1 MAEHDDRDD
10 LERSYRNAAGAMDDA
25 AARERRRAAV
35 LAAVA
40 NLEAPSSQAARPA
53 AANEPRWNSRRL
65 WWQGTAAVFVVALS
79 TVVVLRIGEQ
89 DSRMPDAQEP
99 VSASKPAP
107 ETRAPPTP
115 VATPS
120 AEASPKISP
129 DFDRSAARSR
139 TETGA
144 QPTATAA
151 AAAAAK
157 PAEPPSPAALGESV
171 GTESRRAPAP
181 VAAPSAFPGAAAPS
195 GKLEAAPDAAVD
207 ALAKAN
213 KSASVE
219 RAQGAPA
226 SAVPE
231 GIAGGQPRSA
241 AEAGSARLIT
251 TPAAQPLQD
260 SARSS
265 TGSLQGASRDARL
278 QSAQEIISAVE
289 AGDIA
294 AVRRLL
300 DSGQPVDA
308 RDPDGRTA
316 LTHAVLRSDTRMVSV
331 LIARGANP
339 RAADK
344 SGRTPLDYAS
354 EANSSAVLEALGH
367 K

>member
-1 MAEHDDRDD
+1 MAEHDDQDD

-40 NLEAPSSQAARPA
+40 NVEAPASPAAPA
-53 AANEPRWNSRRL
+53 TAANEPRWSSRRM

-89 DSRMPDAQEP
+89 DSRMPNAQEP
-99 VSASKPAP
+99 VSASTPAP
-107 ETRAPPTP
+107 ETRAPSTP

-120 AEASPKISP
+120 AEASPRISP

-139 TETGA
+139 MATGA

-151 AAAAAK
+151 AAAAK
-157 PAEPPSPAALGESV
+157 PAETPSPAALGKSV
-171 GTESRRAPAP
+171 GSEARHAPAP
-181 VAAPSAFPGAAAPS
+181 VAAPSAFPGAAVPS

-213 KSASVE
+213 KSASME

-231 GIAGGQPRSA
+231 AIAGGQPRSA
-241 AEAGSARLIT
+241 AEAGSARLIA
-251 TPAAQPLQD
+251 TPAPQPPQD

-265 TGSLQGASRDARL
+265 AGSLQGASRDARM
-278 QSAQEIISAVE
+278 QSAQEFVSAVD

-316 LTHAVLRSDTRMVSV
+316 LMHAVLRSDTRMVSLLV
-331 LIARGANP
+331 ARGANP

-354 EANSSAVLEALGH
+354 EANASAVLEALGR